1 MDIEEQNQNI
11 IYNLC
16 MPIQHHKDTLRT
28 VACNSQGLVVTG
40 SFDKTCAFYQCNEK
54 GDYHEGSYLQVTNYS
69 IAILVIIAS
78 TNYVNYHDV
87 RDRPFTLVIQII

>member
-1 MDIEEQNQNI
+1 MLTLIKGIEYEG
-11 IYNLC
+11 
-16 MPIQHHKDTLRT
+16 IQSKLIADCLYK
-28 VACNSQGLVVTG
+28 VLE
-40 SFDKTCAFYQCNEK
+40 CNEK